1 MQRVE
6 VVLGI
11 IIRDQDV
18 LVCRRHDIGAFAG
31 LWEFPGGKR
40 EENETIHQTLAR
52 ELREELG
59 VEVRVTGILDP
70 LDFDYPT
77 VQVRLTPLLC
87 SLEAGDPK
95 PLASQEVKWTPYDRL
110 GELGFPAANASLVEQ
125 IQSRMKRALRSD
137 RAGQGGI
144 I

>member
-11 IIRDQDV
+11 LVRDNEV
-18 LVCRRHDIGAFAG
+18 LVCRRHDTGPFPG

-59 VEVRVTGILDP
+59 VEVRVTGILDG

-77 VQVRLTPLLC
+77 IQVRLTPLLC
-87 SLEAGDPK
+87 VVEAGDPQ
-95 PLASQEVKWTPYDRL
+95 PLASQEVKWMPYDRL

-125 IQSRMKRALRSD
+125 IEARFRRASREA
-137 RAGQGGI
+137 
-144 I
+144 

>member
-11 IIRDQDV
+11 IVRDQDV
-18 LVCRRHDIGAFAG
+18 LVCRRHDTGAFAG

-70 LDFDYPT
+70 IDFDYPT
-77 VQVRLTPLLC
+77 IQVRLTPLLC
-87 SLEAGDPK
+87 TLEVGEPQ
-95 PLASQEVKWTPYDRL
+95 PLASQEVKWVRYDCL
-110 GELGFPAANASLVEQ
+110 GELGFPAANTPLVDQ
-125 IQSRMKRALRSD
+125 IAARFKRALWNERPTP
-137 RAGQGGI
+137 
-144 I
+144 